1 LDYRQNAHQLDDE
14 KAEHTPR
21 SKAQALLR
29 EEMWQDEMFPHR
41 LLNPVVELNTTYM
54 DD

>member
-1 LDYRQNAHQLDDE
+1 LDDE

-41 LLNPVVELNTTYM
+41 LLNPVVEAVRSLAAPNTFAVLK
-54 DD
+54 